1 MAPAPYRSIFF
12 DGTWSYLRGL
22 KETVRHWEHL
32 YKIGRINNKLGIRY
46 WTWKEGFA
54 FLITLKKI
62 INATL
67 LLMHHFPD
75 ESILKLMLHHLY
87 VLLLGFIISFLGQLP
102 LGNMNLTATQ
112 LSVQE
117 NLRNAWKYG
126 LGIVLVEIIYLRL
139 ALTGMDWVVEH
150 KQLFTIIGWLTIFVF
165 MVLGVLAFV
174 MARKQTSAK
183 KGLLLNN
190 KMNRFLLGVVVSGI
204 NPAQIPFWFLWST
217 ELLNSKVLMQQQGNL
232 ICLQQEPGLV
242 HWQDLHFIYTA
253 VNCSS
258 RN

>member
-1 MAPAPYRSIFF
+1 MIEILEVFF
-12 DGTWSYLRGL
+12 
-22 KETVRHWEHL
+22 
-32 YKIGRINNKLGIRY
+32 IGSL
-46 WTWKEGFA
+46 
-54 FLITLKKI
+54 
-62 INATL
+62 
-67 LLMHHFPD
+67 
-75 ESILKLMLHHLY
+75 
-87 VLLLGFIISFLGQLP
+87 ISFLGQLP

-117 NLRNAWKYG
+117 NYRNAWKYG

-150 KQLFTIIGWLTIFVF
+150 KVLFTIMGWLTVVVF
-165 MVLGVLAFV
+165 IGLGVLAFV

-217 ELLNSKVLMQQQGNL
+217 QLLNSKVILPTTAQFNL
-232 ICLQQEPGLV
+232 FTAGAGLGSLAGLAVYIHGGKWIITKLKTSNKGLNIFMGIVFILAGLLQLYNMLFKNQ
-242 HWQDLHFIYTA
+242 
-253 VNCSS
+253 
-258 RN
+258 

>member
-1 MAPAPYRSIFF
+1 MI
-12 DGTWSYLRGL
+12 
-22 KETVRHWEHL
+22 E
-32 YKIGRINNKLGIRY
+32 
-46 WTWKEGFA
+46 
-54 FLITLKKI
+54 
-62 INATL
+62 
-67 LLMHHFPD
+67 
-75 ESILKLMLHHLY
+75 ILK
-87 VLLLGFIISFLGQLP
+87 VFFIGFLISFLGQLP

-117 NLRNAWKYG
+117 NYRNAWKYG

-150 KQLFTIIGWLTIFVF
+150 KVLFAIMGWLTVIVF
-165 MVLGVLAFV
+165 IVLGILAFV

-217 ELLNSKVLMQQQGNL
+217 QLLNSKVILPTTGQFNL
-232 ICLQQEPGLV
+232 FTAGAGLGSLAGLAVYIHGGKWIITKLKTSNKGLNIFMGIVFILAGLLQLYNMLFKTQ
-242 HWQDLHFIYTA
+242 
-253 VNCSS
+253 
-258 RN
+258 

>member
-1 MAPAPYRSIFF
+1 MI
-12 DGTWSYLRGL
+12 
-22 KETVRHWEHL
+22 E
-32 YKIGRINNKLGIRY
+32 
-46 WTWKEGFA
+46 
-54 FLITLKKI
+54 
-62 INATL
+62 
-67 LLMHHFPD
+67 
-75 ESILKLMLHHLY
+75 ILK
-87 VLLLGFIISFLGQLP
+87 VFFIGSLISFLGQLP

-117 NLRNAWKYG
+117 NYRNAWKYG

-150 KQLFTIIGWLTIFVF
+150 KVLFTIMGWLTVVVF
-165 MVLGVLAFV
+165 IALGILAFV

-217 ELLNSKVLMQQQGNL
+217 QLLNSKVILPTTGQFNL
-232 ICLQQEPGLV
+232 FTAGAGLGSLAGLAVYIHGGKWIITKLKTSNKGLNIFMGIVFILAGLLQLYNMLFKTQ
-242 HWQDLHFIYTA
+242 
-253 VNCSS
+253 
-258 RN
+258 